1 MNPLRQTGIKNLG
14 THFRSTYH
22 HHRTQSTDSQFDG
35 GERYLADI
43 CIQTENGEIQLK
55 TRHVTDRTF
64 REHLEIIFTKDHKS
78 SLLIRCFNILL
89 KFITCVLYIYRAA
102 NDTPP
107 FKSSC
112 FLRDNAHS
120 FKNRTTFLNDT
131 STIDWTAIVC
141 VDRSFLIWL
150 MQVILA
156 SISLFE
162 TLLMIYLQQKGQ
174 RLTHVL
180 TKYMFVELIATI
192 PWLTTLAYKPF
203 RALFI
208 PVFFNAWLMKRNLEG
223 LLNDLNQIQD
233 FSRSIL
239 VQQLSSLA
247 MTVFSLLFTAMCGFQ
262 QLQRGG
268 HFYGVF
274 DTFYYV
280 IISTSTVGYGDIV
293 PDIWPSKLFM
303 TIMIVAALIL
313 IPTQLEQMASF
324 WFERQKYGGTYN
336 RHRAAHDKH
345 VVVCTTSLNHDQI
358 MDFLNE
364 FYSHRLHQTYHVI
377 LISPAEPDVQLRS
390 ILLTAL
396 WKQRVIYMQG
406 SALRTYDLIRA
417 RVDRSRAVFILE
429 TRTHTN
435 KIMADQHS
443 ILRSWAVKDFAPYV
457 PQYVQIFR
465 PENKIHV
472 KFAGE

>member
-1 MNPLRQTGIKNLG
+1 
-14 THFRSTYH
+14 
-22 HHRTQSTDSQFDG
+22 
-35 GERYLADI
+35 
-43 CIQTENGEIQLK
+43 
-55 TRHVTDRTF
+55 
-64 REHLEIIFTKDHKS
+64 
-78 SLLIRCFNILL
+78 
-89 KFITCVLYIYRAA
+89 
-102 NDTPP
+102 
-107 FKSSC
+107 
-112 FLRDNAHS
+112 
-120 FKNRTTFLNDT
+120 
-131 STIDWTAIVC
+131 
-141 VDRSFLIWL
+141 
-150 MQVILA
+150 
-156 SISLFE
+156 
-162 TLLMIYLQQKGQ
+162 
-174 RLTHVL
+174 
-180 TKYMFVELIATI
+180 
-192 PWLTTLAYKPF
+192 
-203 RALFI
+203 
-208 PVFFNAWLMKRNLEG
+208 
-223 LLNDLNQIQD
+223 
-233 FSRSIL
+233 
-239 VQQLSSLA
+239 
-247 MTVFSLLFTAMCGFQ
+247 
-262 QLQRGG
+262 
-268 HFYGVF
+268 
-274 DTFYYV
+274 
-280 IISTSTVGYGDIV
+280 
-293 PDIWPSKLFM
+293 
-303 TIMIVAALIL
+303 
-313 IPTQLEQMASF
+313 MASF